1 MHFGFSKRKDVQVN
15 LHVYEEGNSEIM
27 LNVLFRD
34 YLRAHP
40 KACQEYAELK
50 RSLLLEKSSYEKN
63 NQMFTGYNRGKDV
76 FIRKILELAGFN
88 EIRIARCAHYQE
100 WEDYHRICEEQ
111 IFKPIN
117 VIYDR
122 NYPDFTADNHYYFVL
137 YKGTKIVC
145 IAHLQF
151 LNERE
156 AALRSL
162 ATDEPYKKQGFATH
176 MMKLLE
182 RWVKQQG
189 RDIFKMHA
197 ALRAE
202 GFYRKL
208 GYAEMEF
215 DDQSISKEIIDLGKV
230 L

>member
-1 MHFGFSKRKDVQVN
+1 MKHIEVVPCDYDWPK
-15 LHVYEEGNSEIM
+15 
-27 LNVLFRD
+27 LF
-34 YLRAHP
+34 
-40 KACQEYAELK
+40 
-50 RSLLLEKSSYEKN
+50 
-63 NQMFTGYNRGKDV
+63 
-76 FIRKILELAGFN
+76 
-88 EIRIARCAHYQE
+88 
-100 WEDYHRICEEQ
+100 
-111 IFKPIN
+111 
-117 VIYDR
+117 
-122 NYPDFTADNHYYFVL
+122 
-137 YKGTKIVC
+137 
-145 IAHLQF
+145 
-151 LNERE
+151 ERE

-189 RDIFKMHA
+189 RGVLKMHA

-202 GFYRKL
+202 NFYRKL